1 MHKSKAYDT
10 AVVLLNYNGRHW
22 LEKFLPVLVK
32 NTPGAH
38 LYVIDNGSTDDS
50 RTFLARHFP
59 DITRIDLDQNYGFA
73 GGYNRGLEKVNEPY
87 AVLLNTDVE
96 VSPGWLEPLRR
107 RLLSEPGIVA
117 VQPKI
122 LDYHQKDCFEYAGAA
137 GGFLDFF
144 GYPYCRGR
152 VGEVREKDAGQYDR
166 SYDVHWTS
174 GACMLVRKED
184 FLSSGGFDEDF
195 FAHQEEID
203 WCWRMRRAGGRLVY
217 EPESR
222 VWHAGGGS
230 LAYGHPHKTFLNF
243 RNNLRMLLKNL
254 PGVLV
259 FPVIFVRLFL
269 DGVAGLRFLLQ
280 GKPAHTWAI
289 VRAHWAFYA
298 SIPAYV
304 RKRGG
309 KYLRHYYEHVFF
321 ALIPKRKQYTC
332 PAKK

>member
-1 MHKSKAYDT
+1 MNKSPAYDT
-10 AVVLLNYNGRHW
+10 AVALLNYNGRHW
-22 LEKFLPVLVK
+22 LEKFLPVLLK

-38 LYVIDNGSTDDS
+38 IYVIDNGSTDDS
-50 RTFLARHFP
+50 RTFLAEHFP
-59 DITRIDLDQNYGFA
+59 DVTRIDLDRNYGFA
-73 GGYNRGLEKVNEPY
+73 GGYNRGLKKISEPY
-87 AVLLNTDVE
+87 VVLLNTDVE

-107 RLLSEPGIVA
+107 RLLSDENIAA

-122 LDYHQKDCFEYAGAA
+122 LDYHHKDCFEYAGAA

-152 VGEVREKDAGQYDR
+152 IGDVREKDAGQYDR

-174 GACMLVRKED
+174 GACMLMRTDD
-184 FLSSGGFDEDF
+184 FRASGGFDEGF

-203 WCWRMRRAGGRLVY
+203 WCWRMRRAGRRLVY
-217 EPESR
+217 EPGSR

-230 LAYGHPHKTFLNF
+230 LAYGHPRKTFLNF

-254 PGVLV
+254 PAALV

-269 DGVAGLRFLLQ
+269 DGAAGLRFLFLS
-280 GKPAHTWAI
+280 KPAHTWAV

-298 SIPAYV
+298 SIPAYM

-309 KYLRHYYEHVFF
+309 KYLRRYYEHWLFV
-321 ALIPKRKQYTC
+321 LMSKPEKYVCPKDK
-332 PAKK
+332 